1 MIGARRVDGIIF
13 ITSTSL
19 EFICA
24 NMVQN
29 LRNIYPRNAIVQ
41 SFCYDLA
48 MKGFTVISLRKAHI
62 DFHEKYIHI
71 GENLINV
78 KLTKCRIAN
87 FNIRDSI

>member
-1 MIGARRVDGIIF
+1 MIGASRVGRIIS
-13 ITSTSL
+13 ITPASL
-19 EFICA
+19 KFFLT

-29 LRNIYPRNAIVQ
+29 LRNIYPRNAIMQ
-41 SFCYDLA
+41 SFFYDLA
-48 MKGFTVISLRKAHI
+48 MKGFTDVSLRI
-62 DFHEKYIHI
+62 VYIRYHEKYKHT

>member
-1 MIGARRVDGIIF
+1 MIGASRVDGIIF

-19 EFICA
+19 EFIYA

-29 LRNIYPRNAIVQ
+29 LRNIYPRNAIMQ

-48 MKGFTVISLRKAHI
+48 MKGFTEIFLRKENVE
-62 DFHEKYIHI
+62 FHEKYIHAR
-71 GENLINV
+71 ENLINV